1 MSIDD
6 TESDTEP
13 DAGPIETLRLAD
25 LLKRRGLV
33 GTGGEAK
40 IRIQSGEVTL
50 NGEVETRRRKQL
62 AIGDRV
68 QLGDM
73 IVDVAQTDFGSHDL
87 N

>member
-6 TESDTEP
+6 TEPE
-13 DAGPIETLRLAD
+13 AGPIEILRLAD

-33 GTGGEAK
+33 GTGGEAM

-62 AIGDRV
+62 AVGDRV

-73 IVDVAQTDFGSHDL
+73 VAEVTQADFGSCDPI
-87 N
+87 